1 MTDIRETT
9 RPGLSAVLETFAGG
23 RTFELEHPRY
33 VGAPIFAAHWPGFI
47 YTLHRHH
54 EALGDSTRTS
64 ASGTITMQEHS
75 GTHIDALC
83 HQAVEMEMFGG
94 VRVTPDVQT
103 PRGFTE
109 LGAETIAPIFRRGV
123 LLDVAGARGVEALDP
138 GYLVTGEDLDLVE
151 ETYGVTVREGDCVL
165 IRTGNG
171 GAYADPERYLAGPG
185 VGVEA
190 GRWLAARKPYLCGAD
205 NVAFDVPDAPDPEL
219 GSLPCHV
226 VLIYEAGIYIVE
238 NLQLEDLA
246 ASGEREFLFVC
257 LPLKLE
263 GVTGSPVRPV
273 ALVIP

>member
-1 MTDIRETT
+1 MTETRT
-9 RPGLSAVLETFAGG
+9 ALAGVLDTLAGC

-33 VGAPIFAAHWPGFI
+33 VGAPVYPAHWPGFV

-54 EALGDSTRTS
+54 ELLGERFRTS
-64 ASGTITMQEHS
+64 ASGTITIQEHS

-94 VRVTPDVQT
+94 VRVTPEVQT
-103 PRGFTE
+103 PRGFTK

-123 LLDVAGARGVEALDP
+123 LLDVAAAHGVAALDP
-138 GYLVTGEDLDLVE
+138 GYLVTAEDLELAEKTHDVAV
-151 ETYGVTVREGDCVL
+151 GEGDCVL

-171 GAYADPERYLAGPG
+171 GAYAEAEQYLAGPG
-185 VGVEA
+185 VGVDA
-190 GRWLAARKPYLCGAD
+190 ARWLAARSPYLCGAD
-205 NVAFDVPDAPDPEL
+205 NVAFEVPDTVDPEL
-219 GSLPCHV
+219 GSLPCHL

-238 NLQLEDLA
+238 NLQLEELA
-246 ASGEREFLFVC
+246 ASGEYEFLFVC

-273 ALVIP
+273 ALVLP

>member
-1 MTDIRETT
+1 MTEVGS
-9 RPGLSAVLETFAGG
+9 GLKATLNTLAGA

-33 VGAPIFAAHWPGFI
+33 VGAPIFPAHWPGFV
-47 YTLHRHH
+47 YALHRHH
-54 EALGDSTRTS
+54 EALGDRIRTS

-94 VRVTPDVQT
+94 VRVTPETQT

-123 LLDVAGARGVEALDP
+123 LLDVASSRGVDALEA
-138 GYLVTGEDLDLVE
+138 GYLITAEDLELAE
-151 ETYGVTVREGDCVL
+151 KTQGVTVGEGDCVL

-171 GAYADPERYLAGPG
+171 RLYDDPEPYLAGPG
-185 VGVEA
+185 VGPDG

-205 NVAFDVPDAPDPEL
+205 NVAFDVPDNVDPEL

-226 VLIYEAGIYIVE
+226 VLIYEAGIYIIE
-238 NLQLEDLA
+238 NLRLEELA
-246 ASGEREFLFVC
+246 ASGAHEFLFVC

-273 ALVIP
+273 ALVIA